1 MADITKREN
10 ESFAAFYK
18 LQGLIPEA
26 EWESFMTTLQ
36 SGLPSTFRVT
46 GHRQT
51 ALAIQK
57 HLEEVLIPGLPQTAE
72 DGTTYPVPSKIPWY
86 PNGLGW
92 NMKSDRKAIRSQPE
106 YQAFH
111 AWLKAATEN
120 GDISRQE
127 AVSMIPPLL
136 LDVKS
141 DHLVL
146 DMCAAPGSKTA
157 QLVEMMHSTCA
168 DGSLPTGMVIAND
181 LDQKRAYL
189 LHHQVK
195 RILSP
200 ALMVTNNDGTF
211 YPNIYGKDSDD
222 AILFDRILADVP
234 CSGDGTLR
242 KNPGLWRDWS
252 PAMGLGLHGLQVRI
266 LDRACQMT
274 KVGGRIVYS
283 TCSMNPLEDEAVL
296 ATILSKYPGKLRLV
310 DCSTALP
317 ELKRLPGVC
326 DWKVTSKDGRTVYNS
341 YEDVPEGERR
351 RITESMFPRAE
362 YASLGLERA
371 MRILPHLQDSGGF
384 FIAVLEKVD
393 ELAANSY
400 MQRKRK
406 TKVEAE
412 TAVEAANEQSEESAT
427 EVKLGPVEEEFFV
440 VPKEHRNLR
449 NIIEA
454 FGIDEARLGDNAF
467 VSRVDRDP
475 IKSLAFVSPAIH
487 RILAPGLNPNLRVI
501 NVGARAFEIYDPNC
515 KRAFA
520 CPYRIL
526 TESASLFEEAGL
538 LGKKRV
544 HVSKDDLKRLIEC
557 EDSVNFDLLP
567 SVPAETRALPEGGLV
582 FIALGKG
589 GSPVIVPVWK
599 GDRSVKAF
607 IPKPNRPALLY
618 QLLE

>member
-1 MADITKREN
+1 MKREN
-10 ESFAAFYK
+10 EAFSAFYK
-18 LQGLIPEA
+18 LQGLIL
-26 EWESFMTTLQ
+26 ESDWDSFIQTLQ

-57 HLEEVLIPGLPQTAE
+57 HLEEVLIPGLPKTGE
-72 DGTTYPVPSKIPWY
+72 DGSEYPVPGKIPWY

-92 NMKSDRKAIRSQPE
+92 NMKSDRKAIRSLPE
-106 YQAFH
+106 YQSFH

-136 LDVKS
+136 LDVQS

-168 DGSLPTGMVIAND
+168 EGALPKGMVIAND

-211 YPNIYGKDSDD
+211 YPNIYTKDSDD

-234 CSGDGTLR
+234 CSGDGTMR

-252 PAMGLGLHGLQVRI
+252 PAMGIGLHGLQVRI

-296 ATILSKYPGKLRLV
+296 ATILSKYPGKVRLV

-317 ELKRLPGVC
+317 QLTRLPGVSN
-326 DWKVTSKDGRTVYNS
+326 WKVTSRDGKTVYNS
-341 YEDVPEGERR
+341 YEDVPEVERR
-351 RITESMFPRAE
+351 RVTESMFPKEE

-371 MRILPHLQDSGGF
+371 MRILPHLQDTGGF

-393 ELAANSY
+393 ELAANSHQ
-400 MQRKRK
+400 QRKRK
-406 TKVEAE
+406 VKAE
-412 TAVEAANEQSEESAT
+412 CDTAPHVIADEPLETTESAT
-427 EVKLGPVEEEFFV
+427 EEAKLGPVEEEFFV
-440 VPKEHRNLR
+440 VPKDHHNLK
-449 NIIEA
+449 NIIES
-454 FGIDEARLGDNAF
+454 FGIDEGLLGDNAF

-487 RILAPGLNPNLRVI
+487 SILAPGLNPNLRVI

-515 KRAFA
+515 RRSFV

-544 HVSKDDLKRLIEC
+544 QVSREDLTRLIEC

-567 SVPAETRALPEGGLV
+567 SVPEETRKLPEGGLV
-582 FIALGKG
+582 FIAQGKG

>member
-1 MADITKREN
+1 
-10 ESFAAFYK
+10 
-18 LQGLIPEA
+18 
-26 EWESFMTTLQ
+26 
-36 SGLPSTFRVT
+36 VT

-57 HLEEVLIPGLPQTAE
+57 HLEEVLIPGLPQTGE
-72 DGTTYPVPSKIPWY
+72 DGSAYPVPSKIPWY

-111 AWLKAATEN
+111 TWLKAATEN

-136 LDVKS
+136 LGVKS

-168 DGSLPTGMVIAND
+168 EGRLPTGMVIAND

-211 YPNIYGKDSDD
+211 YPNIYEQGSED
-222 AILFDRILADVP
+222 ALLFDRILADVP

-283 TCSMNPLEDEAVL
+283 TCSMNPLENEAVL
-296 ATILSKYPGKLRLV
+296 ATILSKYPGKVRLV
-310 DCSTALP
+310 DCSDALP
-317 ELKRLPGVC
+317 ELKRLPGVS
-326 DWKVTSKDGRTVYNS
+326 DWKVTSKDGKTVYKS
-341 YEDVPEGERR
+341 YEEVPEAERR
-351 RITESMFPRAE
+351 RISESMFPGAE
-362 YASLGLERA
+362 NASLGLERA

-406 TKVEAE
+406 VKVEA
-412 TAVEAANEQSEESAT
+412 AADDVGPSEKPANDPDL
-427 EVKLGPVEEEFFV
+427 KPAEEEFFV
-440 VPKEHRNLR
+440 VPKEHHNLR
-449 NIIEA
+449 NIIES
-454 FGIDEARLGDNAF
+454 FGIDEARLGENAF

-501 NVGARAFEIYDPNC
+501 NVGARAFEVYDPNC

-544 HVSKDDLKRLIEC
+544 HVSRDDLTKLIEC

-567 SVPAETRALPEGGLV
+567 SVPEETRALPEGGLV
-582 FIALGKG
+582 FIAQGKG